1 MFKVLLTNVLSFIL
15 LLCVGHAT
23 FYPSEALPVEKLPKG
38 TRWST
43 SGSDDDTEEIY
54 ITPEHKVYMRL
65 SNPEPHLDRDIHK
78 KSATYIR
85 RGKLFNRNGYLLR
98 INSDGTVDG
107 TTDKNS
113 VFGNLEFH
121 SVGTSLLMILGLTS
135 QRYLSI
141 RDDGL
146 LFGSEDPTLNSV
158 FRETHEENMF
168 HSFLSYKNSTW
179 LVGIKKNGKAKRAS
193 RTKVGQKSTQF
204 LITYI

>member
-1 MFKVLLTNVLSFIL
+1 V
-15 LLCVGHAT
+15 A
-23 FYPSEALPVEKLPKG
+23 
-38 TRWST
+38 
-43 SGSDDDTEEIY
+43 SGSDDDTEKEEMY
-54 ITPEHKVYMRL
+54 VTPEHKVYMRL
-65 SNPEPHLDRDIHK
+65 GNPGEPLDRDIHK

-85 RGKLFNRNGYLLR
+85 RGKLFSKNGYLLR
-98 INSDGTVDG
+98 INSDGTIDG

-141 RDDGL
+141 RDDGFL
-146 LFGSEDPTLNSV
+146 HASEEPTLNSV
-158 FRETHEENMF
+158 FREIHEENMF

-179 LVGIKKNGKAKRAS
+179 LVAIKKNGKAKRAS

>member
-1 MFKVLLTNVLSFIL
+1 MLSFIL

-113 VFGNLEFH
+113 VFGECC
-121 SVGTSLLMILGLTS
+121 
-135 QRYLSI
+135 R
-141 RDDGL
+141 
-146 LFGSEDPTLNSV
+146 
-158 FRETHEENMF
+158 
-168 HSFLSYKNSTW
+168 
-179 LVGIKKNGKAKRAS
+179 
-193 RTKVGQKSTQF
+193 
-204 LITYI
+204 